1 MFEQAILRQ
10 LVQDLL
16 AKSQDAANAYVG
28 LADHLTDPAMREQVK
43 LLAREKH
50 RHVQL
55 AERLLEI
62 VG

>member
-1 MFEQAILRQ
+1 MFEQALLRD

-16 AKSQDAANAYVG
+16 DKTQHAEKAYAG
-28 LADHLTDPAMREQVK
+28 LADHVSDPAMREQIE
-43 LLAREKH
+43 LLAREKQ

-55 AERLLEI
+55 AERLVEI